1 LFFISRFLFLPNNRK
16 ETERKLETMEF
27 YKKILIL
34 CIVLLTMY
42 ILFRLLSKRWKIQQ
56 ENAIANANKIE
67 PFTSEIKP
75 QNTNNANLALIQY
88 VVKGSFHSAYN
99 YNTNKI
105 DLALLSTIL
114 QRGVRF
120 LDFEVYSVNGEAVVG
135 YSSSLN
141 PSANTIESSNS
152 PEDPD
157 TLLSTIFNKINL
169 QKPPNLTDPLFI
181 QLRIKSKLPAL
192 YSKVAKAIDSAFSG
206 VLFSNKIDLQKP
218 LSTYKGKTIIVI
230 DKINSTSGYSDFAK
244 CKAGSVE
251 GCYDLN
257 KYVNLETGSDV
268 CVSTTH
274 ATVTTE
280 RPKTL
285 HIKDDNVTVEVDGKV
300 PTKWIF
306 SIPNPMD
313 STNKYDIEDMIKN
326 HGVNIA
332 LFRFDQDDT
341 TTPGSNLAKYEKLF
355 GNNSYLTMVN
365 ALQILKNN

>member
-1 LFFISRFLFLPNNRK
+1 
-16 ETERKLETMEF
+16 MEF

-42 ILFRLLSKRWKIQQ
+42 ILFRLLWKRWQIQQ
-56 ENAIANANKIE
+56 ENAIANNTLE
-67 PFTSEIKP
+67 SFTSEIQP
-75 QNTNNANLALIQY
+75 QNTNNAGLALMNY

-99 YNTNKI
+99 YNTNTI
-105 DLALLSTIL
+105 DLKTLSTIL

-152 PEDPD
+152 PDDPD
-157 TLLSTIFNKINL
+157 TLLSTIFSKINL

-181 QLRIKSKLPAL
+181 HLRIKSALPAL
-192 YSKVAKAIDSAFSG
+192 YSKVAQSIDSAFSG
-206 VLFSNKIDLQKP
+206 TLFTNKLDLKKP
-218 LSTYKGKTIIVI
+218 LSEYKGKTIIVM
-230 DKINSTSGYSDFAK
+230 DKINSTSGYSDIAK
-244 CKAGSVE
+244 CKKESGE

-257 KYVNLETGSDV
+257 KYVNLETGSYA

-274 ATVTTE
+274 ATVTTS
-280 RPKTL
+280 RPNTL

-313 STNKYDIEDMIKN
+313 STNKYDIVDMIQN

-341 TTPGSNLAKYEKLF
+341 TTPGSNLAKYEKMF
-355 GNNSYLTMVN
+355 GNSSYLTMVH
-365 ALQILKNN
+365 ALQNLKNI

>member
-1 LFFISRFLFLPNNRK
+1 
-16 ETERKLETMEF
+16 MEF

-42 ILFRLLSKRWKIQQ
+42 ILFRLLSKRWQIQQ
-56 ENAIANANKIE
+56 DNAIANLNSGLETE

-75 QNTNNANLALIQY
+75 QNTKNADLALINY

-105 DLALLSTIL
+105 DLALLSTVL

-141 PSANTIESSNS
+141 PSSNTIESSNS
-152 PEDPD
+152 PEDTD
-157 TLLSTIFNKINL
+157 TYLSSVFNKINL

-181 QLRIKSKLPAL
+181 QLRIKSSLPAL
-192 YSKVAKAIDSAFSG
+192 YSKVARAIDSAFSG
-206 VLFSNKIDLQKP
+206 VLYSEKLDLKKP
-218 LSTYKGKTIIVI
+218 LSAYKGKTIIVM
-230 DKINSTSGYSDFAK
+230 DKINSTSGYSDIAK
-244 CKAGSVE
+244 CKAESGE

-268 CVSTTH
+268 CISTTH
-274 ATVTTE
+274 TTVTTE

-285 HIKDDNVTVEVDGKV
+285 HIKDDNKTVEVDGKV
-300 PTKWIF
+300 PKKWVF
-306 SIPNPMD
+306 SMPNPMD
-313 STNKYDIEDMIKN
+313 STNKYDIGDMIQN

-341 TTPGSNLAKYEKLF
+341 TTPGSNLAKYEKMF
-355 GNNSYLTMVN
+355 GNSSYLTMVN
-365 ALQILKNN
+365 ALQNLKNS

>member
-1 LFFISRFLFLPNNRK
+1 
-16 ETERKLETMEF
+16 MEF
-27 YKKILIL
+27 YQKILIL

-42 ILFRLLSKRWKIQQ
+42 MLYRLLTKRWQMQQ
-56 ENAIANANKIE
+56 EHAITQANMNSGLIAE
-67 PFTSEIKP
+67 SFTSEIKP
-75 QNTNNANLALIQY
+75 QNTNNADLALINY

-99 YNTNKI
+99 YSKNKI
-105 DLALLSTIL
+105 DLETLSTIL

-120 LDFEVYSVNGEAVVG
+120 LDFEVYSVNGDAVVG

-141 PSANTIESSNS
+141 PSSNTIESSNS
-152 PEDPD
+152 PEDAD
-157 TLLSTIFNKINL
+157 TRLSAIFEKINL

-192 YSKVAKAIDSAFSG
+192 YSKVAQAIDSAFSG
-206 VLFSNKIDLQKP
+206 VLYSNPSAGQDGRWIDLQKP
-218 LSTYKGKTIIVI
+218 LSDYKGKTIIVI
-230 DKINSTSGYSDFAK
+230 DKINSTSGYSDLAK
-244 CKAGSVE
+244 CKKESGE

-274 ATVTTE
+274 ATITTS
-280 RPKTL
+280 RPNTL
-285 HIKDDNVTVEVDGKV
+285 HIKDDNKTVEVDGKV

-306 SIPNPMD
+306 SMPNPMD
-313 STNKYDIEDMIKN
+313 STNKYDIADMIQN

-341 TTPGSNLAKYEKLF
+341 TTPGSNLAKYEKMF
-355 GNNSYLTMVN
+355 GNSSYLTMVN
-365 ALQILKNN
+365 ALQNLKSL

>member
-1 LFFISRFLFLPNNRK
+1 
-16 ETERKLETMEF
+16 MEF
-27 YKKILIL
+27 YQKILIL

-42 ILFRLLSKRWKIQQ
+42 ILFRLLWKRWQIQQ
-56 ENAIANANKIE
+56 ENANANANAGMTE
-67 PFTSEIKP
+67 SFVSEIQP
-75 QNTNNANLALIQY
+75 QNTNNPNLPLINY

-99 YNTNKI
+99 YSTNTI
-105 DLALLSTIL
+105 DLKTLSTVL

-141 PSANTIESSNS
+141 PSANTIESSNY

-157 TLLSTIFNKINL
+157 IRLSAIFNKINL

-181 QLRIKSKLPAL
+181 HLRIKSALPAL
-192 YSKVAKAIDSAFSG
+192 YSKIAKAIDSAFSG
-206 VLFSNKIDLQKP
+206 TIFTNKLDLKKP
-218 LSTYKGKTIIVI
+218 LYVYKGKTVIVI
-230 DKINSTSGYSDFAK
+230 DKINSTSGYSNIAK
-244 CKAGSVE
+244 CKEESGR

-268 CVSTTH
+268 CLSTTH
-274 ATVTTE
+274 NTVIQE

-285 HIKDDNVTVEVDGKV
+285 HIKDDNVTVEVDEKV

-306 SIPNPMD
+306 SMPNPLD
-313 STNKYDIEDMIKN
+313 STNKYDIGDMILN

-341 TTPGSNLAKYEKLF
+341 TTPGSNLAKYEKMF
-355 GNNSYLTMVN
+355 GNSSYLTMVN
-365 ALQILKNN
+365 ALQNLKSL